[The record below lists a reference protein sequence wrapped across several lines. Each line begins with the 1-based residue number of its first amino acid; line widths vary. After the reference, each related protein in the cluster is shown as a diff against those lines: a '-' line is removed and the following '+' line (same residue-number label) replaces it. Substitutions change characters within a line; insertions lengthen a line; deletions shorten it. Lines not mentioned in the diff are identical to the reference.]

1 MHNFTSIKNYHREM
15 AKNGDFL
22 DELFKKN
29 RSNIPV
35 KKEHALEM
43 LGGDE
48 TAIEK
53 LIHKNVIYEDQ
64 GQLFLYDNHRNFYES
79 VLELPRELNNYLIKE
94 YIERLTESFGKWAR
108 STSERDKSKE
118 VFNVRKTLMDIVNNV
133 RLNLNNLNALLTEK
147 YDVEPD
153 FQERIRHLKRYDDKR
168 KDVVQ
173 LIDTVNEMVNSD
185 MIFFS
190 NNEMLF
196 GTVLK
201 VKLDLTEYRKELTSY
216 HSRIL
221 EHLNKIEKQQAL
233 VKKIRLLKHLKNN
246 MLLET
251 ETNIHAVINQVDGML
266 FKKASDITKI
276 STMVSVE
283 YLRDDDDAASIL
295 ENIRAEVAGRYSQNS
310 RKTKE
315 EKPVRLDVR
324 KAKKVPHMR
333 KPFDLPSLMAEFLH
347 QKNDLFSFAMD
358 YPFKEEADTNC
369 RILLYVKLADRFIQ
383 KAIKEKRIDSLNLTE
398 HNTFKNFKYIIIRPT

>member
-15 AKNGDFL
+15 AKHGEFL

-266 FKKASDITKI
+266 FKKA
-276 STMVSVE
+276 E
-283 YLRDDDDAASIL
+283 R
-295 ENIRAEVAGRYSQNS
+295 R
-310 RKTKE
+310 
-315 EKPVRLDVR
+315 
-324 KAKKVPHMR
+324 
-333 KPFDLPSLMAEFLH
+333 
-347 QKNDLFSFAMD
+347 
-358 YPFKEEADTNC
+358 
-369 RILLYVKLADRFIQ
+369 
-383 KAIKEKRIDSLNLTE
+383 
-398 HNTFKNFKYIIIRPT
+398 

>member
-94 YIERLTESFGKWAR
+94 YIERLNYSVGKLAR

-201 VKLDLTEYRKELTSY
+201 VKLDLIEYRKELTSY

-251 ETNIHAVINQVDGML
+251 ETNIHTVINQVDGML

-315 EKPVRLDVR
+315 EKPVRLDVK

-358 YPFKEEADTNC
+358 YPFKEEADTNS